1 MKLIVGLG
9 NPGREHAANRHNI
22 GFQCLDR
29 LAQAHGLSFSRIQSQ
44 AAIALGDLYGQRVCL
59 AKPRT
64 WMNRSGIAVASLVRF
79 YKVALADLIVVY
91 DDLDLPQGKLRL
103 RPEGGHGGHNGMRS
117 IIEEL
122 GSTAFPRLRVGIG
135 RPPGRMDPMDYVL
148 QDFSADEEIL
158 MTEVR
163 ARAVSALE
171 RWLQDG
177 IVAAMNEFNARDG
190 GKEVGTKGQDIS
202 G

>member
-1 MKLIVGLG
+1 MRLVVGLG
-9 NPGREHAANRHNI
+9 NPSREHAANRHNV

-29 LAQAHGLSFSRIQSQ
+29 LAQAHGLTFSRIQSQ
-44 AAIALGDLYGQRVCL
+44 AAITLGDLYGQRVCL
-59 AKPRT
+59 AKPRI

-79 YKVALADLIVVY
+79 YKVALADLVVVY

-122 GSTAFPRLRVGIG
+122 GSIAFPRLRVGIG

-148 QDFSADEEIL
+148 QDFSADEETL
-158 MTEVR
+158 MAEVR
-163 ARAVSALE
+163 ARAASALE

-177 IVAAMNEFNARDG
+177 IVAAMNEFNARED
-190 GKEVGTKGQDIS
+190 KETNKENV
-202 G
+202 

>member
-29 LAQAHGLSFSRIQSQ
+29 LAQVHGLSFNRIQSQ
-44 AAIALGDLYGQRVCL
+44 AAVTLGDLHGQRVCL

-122 GSTAFPRLRVGIG
+122 GSTTFPRLRVGIG

-177 IVAAMNEFNARDG
+177 IVAAMNEFNAWDN
-190 GKEVGTKGQDIS
+190 GKEVRAKSQSTS